1 MTEVLAGAPDEVV
14 TNAIVQMVSL
24 TPFGHTGN
32 LALIT
37 LDNGADHN
45 RPSTFGAASLTS
57 LSNAIDEAQKSDAV
71 AIAVTGKPFIFAAG
85 ADLSAMSFLK
95 DKSQAIAIGDLG
107 HDVFLKLHESKK
119 PTFAFI
125 NGLALGGGLEVGL
138 NCHYRTLA
146 STAFTGLPECFLGLV
161 PGWGGATLLPK
172 LVGPENAVQVIIVNA
187 LNNNTMMK
195 SKDALSLG
203 VVDAVFEPSDF
214 LENSVKFAANVL
226 NGKNK
231 IERKDFS
238 KDSAAFEKAIATGK
252 AAVAKKYSGAQIPS
266 PLAALDL
273 IKAAQSNSVRDG
285 FAAET
290 KVLADLVM
298 SDSLRASLYSFNLIQ
313 KKRKKVE
320 GAPKP
325 ALARKVTKVGV
336 VGAGLMASQLALL
349 MLRNLKVPVVI
360 TDIDQERVDKGLS
373 WIKSEIQKLV
383 DKKRLGSEAATRLLS
398 NISGSVD
405 KKVFANC
412 DFVIEAIFEE
422 LALKQKLFK
431 ELEAIITPEC
441 VLATNTSSL
450 SVEAMSEGLK
460 NPERVVGFHFFNP
473 VAVMPLLEVARTT
486 KTDDA
491 TTATAINVGKELKKT
506 MVIVKDAPAFVVN
519 RLLTRFMGEV
529 TDAMDEGTPYEVA
542 DAAMAPLGFPM
553 SSLELLGLVGPGV
566 ALHVSETLNKNLG
579 PRYKV
584 SPTMQRF
591 VKEGVKT
598 FYVKDANGLNIV
610 NPAALAALEKGNSAS
625 TADQVRKRALEALAT
640 EAKMMLDEGVVAT
653 PQEIDI
659 CMLLGSGWPM
669 HLGGILPYLDREGI
683 SEAVCGVRFHPKSL
697 NNSEIVLAMPPCLIP
712 SSNTTTFLYRCAIV
726 IKALGS
732 GLTHLGSMT
741 VTPTPSR

>member
-1 MTEVLAGAPDEVV
+1 VAEVLAGAPDEVV
-14 TNAIVQMVSL
+14 TNAILRMVSL
-24 TPFGHTGN
+24 TAFGHTGE

-45 RPSTFGAASLTS
+45 RPNTFGPASLNS
-57 LSNAIDEAQKSDAV
+57 LSSAIDQAEKSDAV

-85 ADLSAMSFLK
+85 ADLSGVGSVS
-95 DKSQAIAIGDLG
+95 DKSVATAFGDLG
-107 HDVFLKLHESKK
+107 HEVFLKLYESKK

-138 NCHYRTLA
+138 NSHYRTLV
-146 STAFTGLPECFLGLV
+146 STAFIGLPECFLGLV

-172 LVGPENAVQVIIVNA
+172 LIGPENAVQVIILNA
-187 LNNNTMMK
+187 LNNNTMLK
-195 SKDALSLG
+195 AKDALSLG
-203 VVDAVFEPSDF
+203 VVDAVYEPADF
-214 LENSVKFAANVL
+214 LEHSVKFVADIL
-226 NGKNK
+226 SGKKK
-231 IERKDFS
+231 IDRKDFS
-238 KDSAAFEKAIATGK
+238 KDSAGFEKAIATGK

-266 PLAALDL
+266 PLAALEL
-273 IKAAQSNSVRDG
+273 IKAAQTNTVRDG
-285 FAAET
+285 YAAET

-298 SDSLRASLYSFNLIQ
+298 SDGLRASLYAFNLIQ

-325 ALARKVTKVGV
+325 ALARKITKVGV

-360 TDIDQERVDKGLS
+360 TDLDQERVDKGLT
-373 WIKSEIQKLV
+373 WIKNEIQKLV
-383 DKKRLGSEAATRLLS
+383 DKKRLNPEAATRLLS

-405 KKVFANC
+405 QKVFANA
-412 DFVIEAIFEE
+412 DFILEAIFEE
-422 LALKQKLFK
+422 LSLKQKLFK
-431 ELEAIITPEC
+431 DLEAIITPEC
-441 VLATNTSSL
+441 ILATNTSSL

-473 VAVMPLLEVARTT
+473 VAVMPLLEVARTS

-491 TTATAINVGKELKKT
+491 TVATAINIGKDLKKT

-529 TDAMDEGTPYEVA
+529 TDAMDEGTAYEVA

-566 ALHVSETLNKNLG
+566 ALHVSQTLNKNLG
-579 PRYKV
+579 ARYKV

-598 FYVKDANGLNIV
+598 FYVKNEQGVNTV
-610 NPAALAALEKGNSAS
+610 NPAALALLEKGEKVS
-625 TADQVRKRALEALAT
+625 TAEQVRRRALEAIAT
-640 EAKMMLDEGVVAT
+640 EAKMMLDEGVIST

-683 SEAVCGVRFHPKSL
+683 SEAVCGARFHPKGVASL
-697 NNSEIVLAMPPCLIP
+697 P
-712 SSNTTTFLYRCAIV
+712 
-726 IKALGS
+726 
-732 GLTHLGSMT
+732 
-741 VTPTPSR
+741 

>member
-1 MTEVLAGAPDEVV
+1 MSEVLAGAPDEVV
-14 TNAIVQMVSL
+14 TNAILQMVSL

-45 RPSTFGAASLTS
+45 RPNTFGPASLAA

-107 HDVFLKLHESKK
+107 HDVFIKLYESKK

-195 SKDALSLG
+195 SKEALSLG

-226 NGKNK
+226 SGKTK

-238 KDSAAFEKAIATGK
+238 KDTAGFENAIATGK

-266 PLAALDL
+266 PLAALEL
-273 IKAAQSNSVRDG
+273 IKAAQSNSIRDG

-360 TDIDQERVDKGLS
+360 TDIDQERVDKGLT

-383 DKKRLGSEAATRLLS
+383 DKKRLSTEAASRLLS

-412 DFVIEAIFEE
+412 DFIIEAIFEE

-431 ELEAIITPEC
+431 ELEQIITPEC
-441 VLATNTSSL
+441 ILATNTSSL

-529 TDAMDEGTPYEVA
+529 TDAIDEGTPYEVA

-598 FYVKDANGLNIV
+598 FYVKDANGVNTV
-610 NPAALAALEKGNSAS
+610 NPAALAALEKGNKPS
-625 TADQVRKRALEALAT
+625 TAEQVRKRALEALAT

-683 SEAVCGVRFHPKSL
+683 SEAVCGVRFHPKGVASL
-697 NNSEIVLAMPPCLIP
+697 P
-712 SSNTTTFLYRCAIV
+712 
-726 IKALGS
+726 
-732 GLTHLGSMT
+732 
-741 VTPTPSR
+741 

>member
-1 MTEVLAGAPDEVV
+1 MSEVLAGAPDEVV
-14 TNAIVQMVSL
+14 TNAILQMVSL

-45 RPSTFGAASLTS
+45 RPNTFGPASLAA

-107 HDVFLKLHESKK
+107 HDVFIKLYESKK

-226 NGKNK
+226 SGKTK

-238 KDSAAFEKAIATGK
+238 KDTAGFEKAIATGK

-266 PLAALDL
+266 PLAALEL
-273 IKAAQSNSVRDG
+273 IKAAQSNSVKDG

-360 TDIDQERVDKGLS
+360 TDIDQERVDKGLT

-383 DKKRLGSEAATRLLS
+383 DKKRLSTEAASRLLS

-412 DFVIEAIFEE
+412 DFIIEAIFEE

-431 ELEAIITPEC
+431 ELEQIITPEC
-441 VLATNTSSL
+441 ILATNTSSL
-450 SVEAMSEGLK
+450 SVEAMSEDLK

-529 TDAMDEGTPYEVA
+529 TDAIDEGTPYEVA

-598 FYVKDANGLNIV
+598 FYVKDANGVNTV
-610 NPAALAALEKGNSAS
+610 NPAALAALEKGNKPS
-625 TADQVRKRALEALAT
+625 TAEQVRKRALEALAT

-683 SEAVCGVRFHPKSL
+683 SEAVCGVRFHPKGVASL
-697 NNSEIVLAMPPCLIP
+697 P
-712 SSNTTTFLYRCAIV
+712 
-726 IKALGS
+726 
-732 GLTHLGSMT
+732 
-741 VTPTPSR
+741 

>member
-1 MTEVLAGAPDEVV
+1 MTEATMVGVPDEVV
-14 TNAIVQMVSL
+14 TNAILRMVSL
-24 TPFGHTGN
+24 TPFGHNGE

-37 LDNGADHN
+37 LDNGSDHT
-45 RPSTFGAASLTS
+45 RPNTFGTASLQS
-57 LSNAIDEAQKSDAV
+57 LSSAIDEATKSNAV

-85 ADLSAMSFLK
+85 ADLSAMGFLI

-172 LVGPENAVQVIIVNA
+172 IIGPENAVQVIISNA

-203 VVDAVFEPSDF
+203 VVDAVYEPADF
-214 LENSVKFAANVL
+214 LEKSVKFAADIL
-226 NGKNK
+226 SGKKK

-238 KDSAAFEKAIATGK
+238 NDSGAYEKAIATGK
-252 AAVAKKYSGAQIPS
+252 AAVAKKYNGAEIAS
-266 PLAALDL
+266 PLAALEL
-273 IKAAQSNSVRDG
+273 IKASQKNTVRDG

-298 SDSLRASLYSFNLIQ
+298 SDPLRASLYSFNLIQ

-325 ALARKVTKVGV
+325 ALARKITKVGV

-360 TDIDQERVDKGLS
+360 TDLDQERVDKGIA
-373 WIKSEIQKLV
+373 WIKNEIQKLV
-383 DKKRLGSEAATRLLS
+383 DKKRLSPEAATRLLG
-398 NISGSVD
+398 NISGSTNQA
-405 KKVFANC
+405 VFANA

-422 LALKQKLFK
+422 LSLKQKLFK
-431 ELEAIITPEC
+431 DLEAIVTSEC
-441 VLATNTSSL
+441 ILATNTSSL

-473 VAVMPLLEVARTT
+473 VAIMPLLEVARTT

-491 TTATAINVGKELKKT
+491 TVATAINVGKELKKT

-529 TDAMDEGTPYEVA
+529 TDAIDEGTPYEVA
-542 DAAMAPLGFPM
+542 DAAMTPLGFPM

-566 ALHVSETLNKNLG
+566 ALHVAETLNKNLG
-579 PRYKV
+579 PRYKI

-598 FYVKDANGLNIV
+598 FYIKGADGLNTV
-610 NPAALAALEKGNSAS
+610 NPAAVSLLEKGSKAS
-625 TADQVRKRALEALAT
+625 TSEQVRRRALEAIAT
-640 EAKMMLDEGVVAT
+640 EAKMMLDEGVIAT

-683 SEAVCGVRFHPKSL
+683 SEAVCGTRFHPKGVASL
-697 NNSEIVLAMPPCLIP
+697 P
-712 SSNTTTFLYRCAIV
+712 
-726 IKALGS
+726 
-732 GLTHLGSMT
+732 
-741 VTPTPSR
+741 